1 MRVSND
7 FILRQIA
14 DEYMLVPIG
23 QAATRFNGLIS
34 MNEIGHFIFQALA
47 EETTEDQVADK
58 IIAEYDIDR
67 ETALQNLRDFLH
79 QLRDLGALIE
89 D

>member
-1 MRVSND
+1 MKVSKD

-23 QAATRFNGLIS
+23 QAAAHFNGFIS
-34 MNEIGHFIFQALA
+34 MNEIGHFIFQTL
-47 EETTEDQVADK
+47 EKDITEDQIVDQ
-58 IIAEYDIDR
+58 ILSEYDINRDTAFRDLR
-67 ETALQNLRDFLH
+67 EFLQ

-89 D
+89 G

>member
-1 MRVSND
+1 MRVSKD

-34 MNEIGHFIFQALA
+34 MNEIGHFIFQTL
-47 EETTEDQVADK
+47 EKDVTEGQIVDQ
-58 IIAEYDIDR
+58 ILSEYDIDR
-67 ETALQNLRDFLH
+67 ATACRDLREFLQ

-89 D
+89 S

>member
-1 MRVSND
+1 MKVSKD

-67 ETALQNLRDFLH
+67 ETSLQDLRDFLQ

>member
-1 MRVSND
+1 MRVSKD

-34 MNEIGHFIFQALA
+34 MNEIGHFIFSALA
-47 EETTEDQVADK
+47 EDTTEEQILDQIV
-58 IIAEYDIDR
+58 AEYEVDR
-67 ETALQNLRDFLH
+67 ATAGQDLGDFLQ
-79 QLRDLGALIE
+79 QLRQLGALIE

>member
-1 MRVSND
+1 MRVSKE

-34 MNEIGHFIFQALA
+34 MNEIGHFIFSALA
-47 EETTEDQVADK
+47 EDTTEEQILDQ
-58 IIAEYDIDR
+58 IIAEYEVDR
-67 ETALQNLRDFLH
+67 ATAAQDLRDFLQ
-79 QLRDLGALIE
+79 QLRQLGALIE

>member
-1 MRVSND
+1 MRVSKD

-34 MNEIGHFIFQALA
+34 MNEIGHFIFTALT
-47 EETTEDQVADK
+47 EDTTEEQVLDQ
-58 IIAEYDIDR
+58 IIAEYDVDR
-67 ETALQNLRDFLH
+67 ATAAQDLGDFLQ
-79 QLRDLGALIE
+79 QLRQLGALIE

>member
-1 MRVSND
+1 MRVSKD

-34 MNEIGHFIFQALA
+34 MNEIGHFIFTALA
-47 EETTEDQVADK
+47 EDTTEEQVVDQ
-58 IIAEYDIDR
+58 IIAEYDVDR
-67 ETALQNLRDFLH
+67 ATAGQDLGEFLQ
-79 QLRDLGALIE
+79 QLRQLGALIE

>member
-1 MRVSND
+1 MRVSKD

-23 QAATRFNGLIS
+23 QAAIRFNGLIS
-34 MNEIGHFIFQALA
+34 MNEIGHFIFSALA
-47 EETTEDQVADK
+47 EDTTEEQILDQ
-58 IIAEYDIDR
+58 IIAEYEVDR
-67 ETALQNLRDFLH
+67 ATAAQDLRDFLQ
-79 QLRDLGALIE
+79 QLRQLGALIE

>member
-1 MRVSND
+1 MKVSKD

-34 MNEIGHFIFQALA
+34 MNEIGHFIFQALS

-58 IIAEYDIDR
+58 IIAEYDVDR
-67 ETALQNLRDFLH
+67 ETALQDLREFLQ
-79 QLRDLGALIE
+79 QLRDLGALSE
-89 D
+89 S